1 MEPIESN
8 DYHVIDYIIALIS
21 ILLWPHSSTTQ
32 SNSIQPQVQ
41 QDTGSVFITGP
52 KSLTPKPQVPSKST
66 APTKSMVAQK
76 KEAGGTNKA
85 KPLQHTVSSVR
96 NNASNDVL
104 NSQKNT
110 TYQNNHALVMD
121 KILHQSQLCWAQ
133 DMHWI
138 IPQNGLTIARY

>member
-1 MEPIESN
+1 MESIEST

-52 KSLTPKPQVPSKST
+52 KSLTLKPQTPSKST
-66 APTKSMVAQK
+66 APTKSMVVQK
-76 KEAGGTNKA
+76 KVAGGTNEA

-96 NNASNDVL
+96 SNASNDVL
-104 NSQKNT
+104 NLQKNT
-110 TYQNNHALVMD
+110 IYQNNHALVMD
-121 KILHQSQLCWAQ
+121 AILHQSQLCWAQ

-138 IPQNGLTIARY
+138 IPQSGLTIARY